1 MIASLRKGHRFMFAV
16 LGMALP
22 VVFVV
27 GLYER
32 KSVPVM
38 ALLPAGLVANRP
50 VSGSPVLLKTCA
62 FPRTSASAKLF
73 GTQKG
78 DELTIQISTGNEP
91 EKPDVL
97 VYWVPGTPS
106 GLDKV
111 PTGAFLL
118 GELGSQSLSLPVGER
133 PTGVLMLYSLA
144 DGEVIDVSNPITL

>member
-1 MIASLRKGHRFMFAV
+1 MITSLRKGHRFIFAV

-22 VVFVV
+22 VVFVF

-32 KSVPVM
+32 KAVPVM
-38 ALLPAGLVANRP
+38 ASLPTGLLANRP
-50 VSGSPVLLKTCA
+50 ISGSQILLKTCT
-62 FPRTSASAKLF
+62 FPHTSASAKLF

-78 DELTIQISTGNEP
+78 DELTIQISTGNEA

-133 PTGVLMLYSLA
+133 LTGVLMLYSLA